1 MSTTL
6 SGFAQW
12 LAKQV
17 FEAGPEVDE
26 QEDGRPGA
34 LIDLQCGKTCFNDVP
49 ARMRSEL
56 WLSQLHREGKGAEA
70 ARRYPVLLAQVA
82 QVGRRERGRAG
93 GGVAGGA
100 LPKQR
105 HRPQQP
111 AVC

>member
-1 MSTTL
+1 MGTL

-17 FEAGPEVDE
+17 FEAGQEVEDH
-26 QEDGRPGA
+26 EDGRPGA
-34 LIDLQCGKTCFNDVP
+34 LVDLQCGKTCFNDVP

-82 QVGRRERGRAG
+82 QVRARRTG
-93 GGVAGGA
+93 
-100 LPKQR
+100 
-105 HRPQQP
+105 
-111 AVC
+111 